1 MLLSHRARLLEL
13 WRIAA
18 AYRIDTHLSV
28 EEAPQLQPLA
38 RLIRLHPAAWGKKHQ
53 PNAIKYALED
63 MGTLFLKLGQLLSTR
78 RDLVPP
84 EIIEQLVQ
92 LQDKVKPFDSD
103 VAIAQIQDPKHG
115 LGQSIATLFA
125 RFDVK
130 PLAAASLS
138 LKYIRRLCTMVVR

>member
-18 AYRIDTHLSV
+18 RYRIDTHVPL
-28 EEAPQLQPLA
+28 EDAPQLQTLT

-84 EIIEQLVQ
+84 EIISQLIQ
-92 LQDKVKPFDSD
+92 LQDQVKPFPVDI
-103 VAIAQIQDPKHG
+103 AITQIEDTKHG
-115 LGQSIATLFA
+115 LGQSINTLFA
-125 RFDVK
+125 RFDSK
-130 PLAAASLS
+130 PLA
-138 LKYIRRLCTMVVR
+138 